1 MKAQESNGLRRFLN
15 KGVEATDSP
24 PAEGPEVEPFAAAND
39 RRAWDLERVSRLGGE
54 GKALEGGTPWT
65 LPA

>member
-24 PAEGPEVEPFAAAND
+24 PAKGPEVEPF
-39 RRAWDLERVSRLGGE
+39 RGGQRQE
-54 GKALEGGTPWT
+54 GMGP
-65 LPA
+65 